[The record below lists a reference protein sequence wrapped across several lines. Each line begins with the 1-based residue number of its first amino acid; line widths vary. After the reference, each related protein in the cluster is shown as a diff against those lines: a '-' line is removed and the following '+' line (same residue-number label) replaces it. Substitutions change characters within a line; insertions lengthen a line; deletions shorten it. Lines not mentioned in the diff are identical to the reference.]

1 VLEPLSEVGMV
12 QFTPNDLRRT
22 LDGLRRPL
30 RMTRFGMIAES
41 AVRSLWPFMT
51 VVLLALAAAMMGL
64 HEVLPIEWLWG
75 AVGLTV
81 AGIVLAL
88 GYALRHWTWPS
99 QVDAMVRL
107 DASLPG
113 RPLTALLDEQA
124 IGDADDASAAV
135 WRAHKQRMAQRVA
148 AAQAVPGDLRVS
160 SRDPYALRFVAV
172 LAFGMAV
179 LFGSIWRVG
188 TVVDMA
194 SGGGSALASG
204 PVWEGWAE
212 PPRYTG
218 RPTLYLNDQA
228 AGSLELPVGTLI
240 TMRLYGE
247 VGALSVAQTVSGA
260 APAQEDAGD
269 TPQMSYDFKVV
280 ADGTIAVEGP
290 GARAWDVTVR
300 ADAAPEI
307 VISGPPEVAALGEMR
322 LPFAAKDDYGVEA
335 GEARIML
342 DLASVDR
349 RYGLIAEPDARPE
362 ITVPLP
368 MPIAGD
374 RAAFEENLIDDFSEH
389 PWANLPVTIAMTA
402 LDAAEQQ
409 AQSAPMAM
417 TLPGRRFFD
426 PTAAAV
432 IEMRRDILWSRDNTK
447 RSAQI
452 LRAVSHLPQDAFRA
466 ETTALRLRQLIGRM
480 ETLAR
485 YGVNEEN
492 QNQLAQDL
500 WDLAL
505 ELEEGDL
512 EDARERMR
520 RAQERL
526 NEAMKNGASDE
537 DIAELMQE
545 LRRATEDYMQQ
556 LQREQAERQDGQRQ
570 QGQQQQGESMQM
582 TQDDLQRM
590 MDRIQE
596 LMEQGRM
603 AEAEQAL
610 QELQEMMENMQVT
623 QGQQGQGGQSPG
635 EQAMEGLAET
645 LREQQGL
652 SDQAFRDLQE
662 QFNPNAQSGESQGN
676 EGRNGGQ
683 GRGESHEN
691 QGQGEGQQNQQR
703 GEQGGGGEQRPGEG
717 GGDQSGQAET
727 LAERQQ
733 QLRDELSRQEGQM
746 PGQGTPE
753 GDAARDALGRAG
765 EAMDQAEQN
774 LRDGALADAIDNQS
788 QAMEA
793 LRDSMRSLGEALAQ
807 EQQNQQPGQGTQESD
822 RRAENRDPLGRSQGS
837 NGATGSDNEA
847 DLNGDAYGRARELL
861 DEIRRRSGEA
871 ARPEVERDYLNR
883 LLERF

>member
-1 VLEPLSEVGMV
+1 MV
-12 QFTPNDLRRT
+12 QFTPNDLKRT

-30 RMTRFGMIAES
+30 WLTRMGMVAEV
-41 AVRSLWPFMT
+41 AVRSLWPLLT
-51 VVLLALAAAMMGL
+51 VVLLALAAAMLGL
-64 HEVLPIEWLWG
+64 HEVAAIEGIWA
-75 AVGLTV
+75 AVGLAV
-81 AGIVLAL
+81 AAGLWAI
-88 GYALRHWTWPS
+88 GYAVRRWSWPS
-99 QVDAMVRL
+99 QADAMMRL
-107 DASLPG
+107 DGSLAG
-113 RPLTALLDEQA
+113 RPLTALLDDQA
-124 IGDADDASAAV
+124 IGGGDDASAAV
-135 WRAHKQRMAQRVA
+135 WRAHKRRMAERAA
-148 AAQAVPGDLRVS
+148 AAQAVPADLRVA

-172 LAFGMAV
+172 LAFAV
-179 LFGSIWRVG
+179 ALLFGSVWRVG
-188 TVVDMA
+188 TVAQMA
-194 SGGGSALASG
+194 GGGASTLAAG

-218 RPTLYLNDQA
+218 KPTLYLNDLA
-228 AGSLELPVGTLI
+228 EGPLELPVGTLI

-247 VGALSVAQTVSGA
+247 VGALGVNESVSGTAIA
-260 APAQEDAGD
+260 AERDTDAA
-269 TPQMSYDFKVV
+269 TPPQMAFDFKVNQS
-280 ADGTIAVEGP
+280 GSIAVEGP
-290 GARAWDVTVR
+290 GGRTWDVTMR
-300 ADAAPEI
+300 ADAAPEV
-307 VISGPPEVAALGEMR
+307 VILGAPEVSAMGEMR

-342 DLASVDR
+342 DLASVER
-349 RYGLIAEPDARPE
+349 RYGLVVAPDARPE
-362 ITVPLP
+362 ITLPLP

-374 RAAFEENLIDDFSEH
+374 RAAFEENLVDDFSQH

-409 AQSAPMAM
+409 AQTAPMQM
-417 TLPGRRFFD
+417 VLPGRRFFD

-432 IEMRRDILWSRDNTK
+432 IEMRRDILWSRENTK
-447 RSAQI
+447 RTAQV
-452 LRAVSHLPQDAFRA
+452 LRAVSHLPQDAFRS
-466 ETTALRLRQLIGRM
+466 ETTALRLRKLIGRM
-480 ETLAR
+480 ETYAR
-485 YGVNEEN
+485 FGLGEEN
-492 QNQLAQDL
+492 RDALAQDL

-537 DIAELMQE
+537 EIAELIQE
-545 LRRATEDYMQQ
+545 LRRATEEFMQQ
-556 LQREQAERQDGQRQ
+556 LQREQAERQDGQREGQ
-570 QGQQQQGESMQM
+570 QQQQGESMQM

-610 QELQEMMENMQVT
+610 RELQEMMENMQVT
-623 QGQQGQGGQSPG
+623 QGQQGEGGQSPG

-662 QFNPNAQSGESQGN
+662 QFNPNAQAGENQGN

-683 GRGESHEN
+683 GRGESHE
-691 QGQGEGQQNQQR
+691 GQGNGEQNPQS
-703 GEQGGGGEQRPGEG
+703 GEQGGGGEQRPGDTQHG
-717 GGDQSGQAET
+717 QGQGQAQD
-727 LAERQQ
+727 LAQRQQ
-733 QLRDELSRQEGQM
+733 QLRDELRRQEGRI

-765 EAMDQAEQN
+765 EAMDDAEQN
-774 LRDGALADAIDNQS
+774 LREGQLAEAIDNQS

-793 LRDSMRSLGEALAQ
+793 LRDSMRSLGEAMAQ
-807 EQQNQQPGQGTQESD
+807 EERNQQPGQGSQESD
-822 RRAENRDPLGRSQGS
+822 RRADNRDPLGREQGS

-847 DLNGDAYGRARELL
+847 DLNDDAYGRARELL

-883 LLERF
+883 LLDRF